1 MENQPFSLKWKD
13 NSQMD
18 TSQKPQIDDEEV
30 INPSWDWKKQE
41 LDPLHINTEP
51 DFSELDNNNW
61 ERKTSIIGLL
71 PKLSIEALVYKFNY
85 NDNQAVSQLDLFNL
99 EKLNEDGKYK
109 ISSQNNSELTNIINA
124 IKNIGENRGMKLV
137 HSYLYKNSPNESSIN
152 ISRGECLYNYIY
164 FLQASH
170 SSGKVI
176 LDFSSLNG
184 PTESVIESSP
194 GILLLLPGWV
204 PYRIT
209 KNFSNENM
217 LAIAGRFVAN

>member
-1 MENQPFSLKWKD
+1 M
-13 NSQMD
+13 
-18 TSQKPQIDDEEV
+18 
-30 INPSWDWKKQE
+30 
-41 LDPLHINTEP
+41 
-51 DFSELDNNNW
+51 
-61 ERKTSIIGLL
+61 
-71 PKLSIEALVYKFNY
+71 
-85 NDNQAVSQLDLFNL
+85 
-99 EKLNEDGKYK
+99 
-109 ISSQNNSELTNIINA
+109 
-124 IKNIGENRGMKLV
+124 
-137 HSYLYKNSPNESSIN
+137 
-152 ISRGECLYNYIY
+152 YNYIY